1 MEQNLLANLHI
12 QLHESAE
19 IEEDLDDHQDRIKV
33 GNNKRYMLTQIPHY
47 KLPNLFLADAK
58 PEVQGAEPLS
68 E

>member
-33 GNNKRYMLTQIPHY
+33 GNTQIFFPSQTYQNKLHNHY
-47 KLPNLFLADAK
+47 VEDAK

>member
-33 GNNKRYMLTQIPHY
+33 GNIRSS
-47 KLPNLFLADAK
+47 FLAYI
-58 PEVQGAEPLS
+58 P
-68 E
+68 

>member
-33 GNNKRYMLTQIPHY
+33 GNTQSYIPTKTHQK